1 MPSRKMKH
9 TAKSRKTFSGQW
21 WWANFYSCSIKE
33 NGRTEYVKDLFSA
46 STPAVLELTRY
57 DVHSS
62 LVCHGILINMYN
74 LFLLKFRM
82 CITRVLSGR

>member
-1 MPSRKMKH
+1 M
-9 TAKSRKTFSGQW
+9 
-21 WWANFYSCSIKE
+21 
-33 NGRTEYVKDLFSA
+33 TEYVKDLFSA